1 MKNKICIM
9 LVILLALGS
18 FIGCAEKN
26 ERNSGYEGYNETS
39 LDQGEVTEKIH
50 INNDIEKHFKGYN
63 GQFKLY
69 DIENDSYIIYNKD
82 ELSRRTAPASTYKI
96 LNSLIA
102 LQTGVVEDENTM
114 KKWDGKERSIA
125 RWNKDHTLSSAISNS
140 VVWYFQ
146 EVARDI
152 GRDRMQKFIDEVGY
166 GNKVIGEEIDMFWID
181 GSLKISPDEQLEF
194 VTRLY
199 NDELPFDK
207 ENMQLVKK
215 MLINEETKDTVFAG
229 KTGTFVRED
238 NERIGWYVGYVVLKE
253 KPYTFVTRIEK
264 PKSGESGKI
273 SGYKAKEITKEI
285 FKELDILK

>member
-1 MKNKICIM
+1 M
-9 LVILLALGS
+9 LVALLALGS
-18 FIGCAEKN
+18 FIGCADKN
-26 ERNSGYEGYNETS
+26 GKSSEYEGYNEAS
-39 LDQGEVTEKIH
+39 SNQGKVTEKIH
-50 INNDIEKHFKGYN
+50 INNDIEKYFKGYN

-69 DIENDSYIIYNKD
+69 DLENDTYIIYNKG

-102 LQTGVVEDENTM
+102 LETGVVEDENTM
-114 KKWDGKERSIA
+114 KKWDGKERFIIQ
-125 RWNKDHTLSSAISNS
+125 WNKDHTLSSAISNS

-152 GRDRMQKFIDEVGY
+152 GRDRMQKFIDKVGY
-166 GNKVIGEEIDMFWID
+166 GNKVIGEKIDMFWID

-199 NDELPFDK
+199 NEELPFDK
-207 ENMQLVKK
+207 EHIQLVKK
-215 MLINEETKDTVFAG
+215 MLINEETKDTIFAG
-229 KTGTFVRED
+229 KTGTFVRDD
-238 NERIGWYVGYVVLKE
+238 NERIGWYVGYALVKE

-273 SGYKAKEITKEI
+273 AGAKAREITKEI
-285 FKELDILK
+285 LKELDILD